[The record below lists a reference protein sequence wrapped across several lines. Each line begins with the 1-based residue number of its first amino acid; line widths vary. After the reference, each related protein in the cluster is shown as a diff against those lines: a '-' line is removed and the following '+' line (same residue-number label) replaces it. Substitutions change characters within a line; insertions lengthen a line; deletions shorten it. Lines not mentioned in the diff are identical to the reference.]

1 MKISRHAAVRFLQ
14 RVIQKTEFTGKEVYL
29 AIKYLEKALS
39 DIVLNS
45 YAKSFALPGFEKEFC
60 VVAKENT
67 AVTIIPKEYK
77 GLHYE
82 KTDNKD

>member
-1 MKISRHAAVRFLQ
+1 MRVSHHVAVRFLQ
-14 RVIQKTEFTGKEVYL
+14 RVIQKTEFTGKEVYQT
-29 AIKYLEKALS
+29 IRYLETALS

-60 VVAKENT
+60 VIAKENT

-77 GLHYE
+77 HEGI
-82 KTDNKD
+82 